1 MTTRDGRPQPATVGG
16 VAFEPPS
23 IGRRFGALL
32 IDWAL
37 CVIVATLFSDPL
49 RDGWPP
55 VVVLVALYGVGLGLF
70 TQTPG
75 MWVSRL
81 RCVSYPDG
89 GRIGVPRALLR
100 GVLLCLVVP
109 PLIMDD
115 LRRGWHD
122 RVAGSIIV
130 PVAGRPAGGSDR

>member
-1 MTTRDGRPQPATVGG
+1 MGG

-23 IGRRFGALL
+23 LGRRFGALL

-37 CVIVATLFSDPL
+37 SVMVAALFSDPL

-55 VVVLVALYGVGLGLF
+55 VVVLIALYGVFLGLF
-70 TQTPG
+70 TRTPG

-89 GRIGVPRALLR
+89 RRLGVPRALLR

-109 PLIMDD
+109 PLVMDG

-122 RVAGSIIV
+122 RLAGSIVV
-130 PVAGRPAGGSDR
+130 PAERRPAG

>member
-1 MTTRDGRPQPATVGG
+1 VGG

-23 IGRRFGALL
+23 LGRRFGALL
-32 IDWAL
+32 IDWVI
-37 CVIVATLFSDPL
+37 CVSVATLFSDPL

-55 VVVLVALYGVGLGLF
+55 VVVLIALYGVSVGLF
-70 TQTPG
+70 AQTPG

-89 GRIGVPRALLR
+89 GRIGIPRAVVR

-109 PLIMDD
+109 PLVMDG

-122 RVAGSIIV
+122 HLVGSVVVA
-130 PVAGRPAGGSDR
+130 R

>member
-1 MTTRDGRPQPATVGG
+1 MTTHDGPLQSAVGG
-16 VAFEPPS
+16 AAFEPPS
-23 IGRRFGALL
+23 LGRRFGALL

-37 CVIVATLFSDPL
+37 CVMIATLFSDPL

-55 VVVLVALYGVGLGLF
+55 VVVLIALYGVCLGLF

-81 RCVSYPDG
+81 RCVSYPDA

-115 LRRGWHD
+115 QRRGWHD
-122 RVAGSIIV
+122 RLAGSVVV
-130 PVAGRPAGGSDR
+130 PATAGGSGQR

>member
-1 MTTRDGRPQPATVGG
+1 MVGG
-16 VAFEPPS
+16 IAFEPPS
-23 IGRRFGALL
+23 LSRRFGALL
-32 IDWAL
+32 IDWVL
-37 CVIVATLFSDPL
+37 SVMVAALFSDPL
-49 RDGWPP
+49 RGGWPP
-55 VVVLVALYGVGLGLF
+55 VVVLIALYGVFLGLF

-89 GRIGVPRALLR
+89 RRIGFPRALLR

-109 PLIMDD
+109 PLVMDG

-122 RVAGSIIV
+122 HLAGSVVV
-130 PVAGRPAGGSDR
+130 PAERRPGGRPAG

>member
-1 MTTRDGRPQPATVGG
+1 MVAG

-23 IGRRFGALL
+23 IGRRFGALV
-32 IDWAL
+32 IDWAI
-37 CVIVATLFSDPL
+37 CVVIAASFSDPL

-55 VVVLVALYGVGLGLF
+55 VVVLIALYGVCLGLF
-70 TQTPG
+70 MQTPG

-89 GRIGVPRALLR
+89 GRIGILRALLR

-109 PLIMDD
+109 PLVMDP

-122 RVAGSIIV
+122 HLAGSVVV
-130 PVAGRPAGGSDR
+130 PAAPAAPRPAGGPAR